1 MSVRAD
7 NYLRELD
14 RPYGAA
20 SLIPI
25 CPEGDEAAGEV
36 ASVLFDRG
44 INTQV
49 VNGMLCARVGDGDT
63 IAVYE
68 PAPAAAQRWINYTTL
83 MNVLDPAKYAAVMGG
98 LRAMATSG
106 LPNIPAE
113 FMAGVLKAIESET
126 GLDIRSAKAQ
136 ALLGALAPALGIT
149 EAELAAIM
157 A

>member
-25 CPEGDEAAGEV
+25 CPEQDAAADEVTSA
-36 ASVLFDRG
+36 VLAKG
-44 INTQV
+44 IPV
-49 VNGMLCARVGDGDT
+49 EIVSGMLCARVGAGDT

-83 MNVLDPAKYAAVMGG
+83 LNVLDPAKYAAVMGG
-98 LRAMATSG
+98 LRAMAASG
-106 LPNIPAE
+106 LPGIPAE

-126 GLDIRSAKAQ
+126 GLDVRSAKAQ